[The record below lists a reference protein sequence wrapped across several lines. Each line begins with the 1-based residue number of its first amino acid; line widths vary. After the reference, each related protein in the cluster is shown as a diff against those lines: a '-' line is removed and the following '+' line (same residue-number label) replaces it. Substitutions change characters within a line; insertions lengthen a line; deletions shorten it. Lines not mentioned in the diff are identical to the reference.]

1 MSEFISLVNSFLVLM
16 IIPQNLALFLLGLG
30 FVFFL
35 IRFRRLAFLFILSAA
50 LWLGLWSLPITS
62 IKVGSFLEDQY
73 TLSSIDELPNA
84 DAIVVLGGNTGANRH
99 NWFEVELDT
108 DSAHR
113 RVDTADELYTAGKAP
128 KIIVSGGANQGII
141 SEARGMEFALRN
153 LGVPAEAIIR
163 EDFSQTTRENAL
175 FTQRTMAEHGINSVL
190 VVTSALHMPRAMG
203 VFNHLQIKAYAAP
216 NPPQIVIPAD
226 EPDFNPYLP
235 SRRAL
240 GASRSIIKEYLG
252 YWVYQLRGW
261 I

>member
-1 MSEFISLVNSFLVLM
+1 MISQINSFLVSM

-30 FVFFL
+30 VVFYL
-35 IRFRRLAFLFILSAA
+35 IRFRRLGFLLLLSAA
-50 LWLGLWSLPITS
+50 LWLGLWSLPATS
-62 IKVGSFLEDQY
+62 IKVGSFLEEQY
-73 TLSSIDELPNA
+73 AISSFDELPNT
-84 DAIVVLGGNTGANRH
+84 DAIVVLGGNTGANRQ
-99 NWFEVELDT
+99 NWFEPELDT

-113 RVDTADELYTAGKAP
+113 RVDTANELYMAGKAP
-128 KIIVSGGANQGII
+128 KIIVSGGANEGIV

-175 FTQRTMAEHGINSVL
+175 FTQRTMAEHHIDSVL

-203 VFNHLQIKAYAAP
+203 VFKHLQIEAYAAP
-216 NPPQIVIPAD
+216 NPPQIVMPED
-226 EPDFNPYLP
+226 DPGFHPYLP
-235 SRRAL
+235 NMRAL

-252 YWVYQLRGW
+252 YWVYQFRGW